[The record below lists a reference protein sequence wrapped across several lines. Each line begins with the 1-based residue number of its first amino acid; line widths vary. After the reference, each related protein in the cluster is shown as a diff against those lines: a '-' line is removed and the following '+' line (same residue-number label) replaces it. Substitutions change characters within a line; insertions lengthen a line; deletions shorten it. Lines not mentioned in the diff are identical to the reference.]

1 MTQKSKKTFDY
12 SKTQWGISKI
22 QNYRDNFQG
31 YEIEIL
37 INKLGKDTKKKLKV
51 LDLGCGGGNVDGFLK
66 SNFPHWDVTGI
77 DVSGKA
83 LEIARKNFPKV
94 KFLKRGV
101 ENLGFKPKSFDLVI
115 SLDTMEHFDNPLKVA
130 GSVLNL
136 LKDNG
141 MFFVAIPLEK
151 QFPSFYWIMNKLG
164 LDKAKRA
171 SVGHINVLNNKEITS
186 LFKKAGFV
194 KEGQNFGGHS
204 IYTFLD
210 FACFWILRSDKS
222 QKPSFES
229 SLILMKSGIIKS
241 TLIFLKSLASNLI
254 YFENKLLFW
263 LPAPRGHYFLRN
275 ADFFSVKPPVTVCE
289 DLQIKNGFS
298 KVIRPKDIF
307 IGDHLKTWTFNKK
320 SKILDFGTANGVWL
334 ERILKSKNGQGVG
347 VDVSKSLINAA
358 NTRKGVLGKYYITGD
373 KWPIGSNTI
382 DYTVS
387 FDVFE
392 HITDKDLEIKRIYSS
407 MKKGSKFLFYTLNPN
422 NKFTFDWLF
431 ESFGSNFLYER
442 ADHDKRLFPEPKKLK
457 ISLEKFGFKNVN
469 FELFDGPFNLFWEV
483 FSYSLLSIFPSK
495 FLFDLNDKI
504 VRFVYPINSTLDKIF
519 THAGYSNGFFIWGEK

>member
-241 TLIFLKSLASNLI
+241 TLIFLKKSCLKP
-254 YFENKLLFW
+254 YLF
-263 LPAPRGHYFLRN
+263 
-275 ADFFSVKPPVTVCE
+275 
-289 DLQIKNGFS
+289 
-298 KVIRPKDIF
+298 
-307 IGDHLKTWTFNKK
+307 
-320 SKILDFGTANGVWL
+320 
-334 ERILKSKNGQGVG
+334 
-347 VDVSKSLINAA
+347 
-358 NTRKGVLGKYYITGD
+358 
-373 KWPIGSNTI
+373 
-382 DYTVS
+382 
-387 FDVFE
+387 
-392 HITDKDLEIKRIYSS
+392 
-407 MKKGSKFLFYTLNPN
+407 
-422 NKFTFDWLF
+422 
-431 ESFGSNFLYER
+431 
-442 ADHDKRLFPEPKKLK
+442 
-457 ISLEKFGFKNVN
+457 
-469 FELFDGPFNLFWEV
+469 
-483 FSYSLLSIFPSK
+483 
-495 FLFDLNDKI
+495 
-504 VRFVYPINSTLDKIF
+504 
-519 THAGYSNGFFIWGEK
+519 